1 MVEYWSGEQTDLDER
16 DRAALDR
23 RNRAGL
29 TLTVLGATSPFPGP
43 GEACPGYLIEGFGTR
58 ILLECG
64 SGVLS
69 RLHQY
74 CDFTEIDAII
84 LSHLHFDHCSDL
96 LVLRYALDAAAR
108 SGRLLAPV
116 PVYCPDEPAEV
127 AGLVGYKEALLA
139 VPIRPMVGGPT
150 PPGTPSGE
158 LPVSVTIGGLAA
170 TFIPVK
176 HPVETY
182 GLVLRPDKAPAVG
195 SLFFYTGDTEWIE
208 DLPKRVGRCE
218 IVLAEATY
226 AAKQAPLG
234 PVFGHL
240 TIGQAARLGGMTEAR
255 SVILTHHPPGR
266 RPETVRAEA
275 RRALA
280 RPIIVATEGFQL
292 QWP

>member
-1 MVEYWSGEQTDLDER
+1 LVDHRGGEQAGLEER

-23 RNRAGL
+23 RNRVGL
-29 TLTVLGATSPFPGP
+29 TLTVLGATSPYPGP

-64 SGVLS
+64 SGVMS
-69 RLHQY
+69 RLQQY

-108 SGRLLAPV
+108 SGRLLEPV
-116 PVYCPDEPAEV
+116 PVHCPSQPAEV
-127 AGLVGYKEALLA
+127 ADLVGYKAALAA
-139 VPIRPMVGGPT
+139 VPIRPVVGGP
-150 PPGTPSGE
+150 TPSGE
-158 LPVSVTIGGLAA
+158 LPVSVTIGGLAT
-170 TFIPVK
+170 TFLSVK
-176 HPVETY
+176 HPVEAY
-182 GLVLRPDKAPAVG
+182 GVVLRPDKAPAVG
-195 SLFFYTGDTEWIE
+195 SLFFYTGDTEWME

-266 RPETVRAEA
+266 REETVRAEA

-280 RPIIVATEGFQL
+280 RSIIVATEGFQL